1 MRVSNVLYASLVS
14 FVMITGCS
22 KDEQA
27 PVPLPQ
33 PTQYLIGMG
42 NHSWKIQEVYINGVA
57 QTLTAM
63 QKTLVKTY
71 RVDTGNTTSGKVTT
85 NEGFT
90 GNWDLQS
97 AQTLQESFS
106 LYPQIPGSIVY
117 TINELSSTRL
127 DVSYTL
133 NNELRR
139 EVFIIN

>member
-1 MRVSNVLYASLVS
+1 MSVSKVFIALLVS
-14 FVMITGCS
+14 VVIYSGCS
-22 KDEQA
+22 KDQQA
-27 PVPLPQ
+27 PTPLPQ

-71 RVDTGNTTSGKVTT
+71 RVDPGNTTSGKVTT
-85 NEGFT
+85 NEGYT

-97 AQTLQESFS
+97 AQTLQETFN
-106 LYPQIPGSIVY
+106 LYPQIPGPIVY

-127 DVSYTL
+127 DISYTL